1 MGIIRMVHLKELLK
15 DRRVIEEIN
24 RHLWIESQKAGYSVG
39 LEHAAEEWLA
49 LYAEAWLKYHDPAR
63 YEELVLR
70 QKKIDERR
78 K

>member
-24 RHLWIESQKAGYSVG
+24 RHLWIESQKVGRSIG
-39 LEHAAEEWLA
+39 LEHATEEWLT